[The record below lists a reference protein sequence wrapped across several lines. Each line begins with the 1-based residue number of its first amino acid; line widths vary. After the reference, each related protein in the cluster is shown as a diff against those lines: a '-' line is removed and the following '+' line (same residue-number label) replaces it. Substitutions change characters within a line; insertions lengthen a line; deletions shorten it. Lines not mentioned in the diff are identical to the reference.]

1 MEMDKLER
9 IQLGG
14 ITQWIRIRGADA
26 SNPVLLLM
34 QQGPG
39 LPIIN
44 EARRFE
50 HLLGLEETFTVVYWD
65 QRGTGLSSPPLR
77 KHSNRF
83 EISVPRRVDD
93 TVMMLEL
100 LRGRFGGKTF
110 VAGFSFGATFAAH
123 AAVRRPELVAA
134 LVAAGMDIDMPAAE
148 NNAYAFAL
156 EAARRNNNRRA
167 IQQLEAIGPPH
178 HTTARQFNVRAR
190 WVANF
195 GGVATN
201 ANYHGMLRAL
211 LITLVRSPDYSAADV
226 IRTFGG
232 IRASQAALLPQL
244 ATTDLVRAIPRLD
257 VPIVLAQGRFD
268 QVAPAEAARRFHDSL
283 TAPSKQLA
291 WFEKSAHTPHLEEPA
306 KFRALLMN
314 VVASTH
320 AARPAEGHD
329 RLSDLLHSMPAWRHA
344 SAVGQSRRTRC
355 CSSWTATR
363 RWRRANAC
371 GVTASGRCVG
381 R

>member
-1 MEMDKLER
+1 MDPYPR
-9 IQLGG
+9 GG
-14 ITQWIRIRGADA
+14 CFQPGAPADA
-26 SNPVLLLM
+26 ARTGLANNQRSTALRAAAR
-34 QQGPG
+34 PG
-39 LPIIN
+39 RDL
-44 EARRFE
+44 
-50 HLLGLEETFTVVYWD
+50 HGCLLGSAGHRTVVTTAAQALEPVRN
-65 QRGTGLSSPPLR
+65 QRAANG
-77 KHSNRF
+77 
-83 EISVPRRVDD
+83 RRHGDD
-93 TVMMLEL
+93 A
-100 LRGRFGGKTF
+100 R
-110 VAGFSFGATFAAH
+110 VASRPIRWQGVRRRLSFGATFAAY

-148 NNAYAFAL
+148 KSAYAFAL

-167 IQQLEAIGPPH
+167 IQQLEAIGPPP

-232 IRASQAALLPQL
+232 MRASQTALLPQL
-244 ATTDLVRAIPRLD
+244 ATTDLVRAIPRLE